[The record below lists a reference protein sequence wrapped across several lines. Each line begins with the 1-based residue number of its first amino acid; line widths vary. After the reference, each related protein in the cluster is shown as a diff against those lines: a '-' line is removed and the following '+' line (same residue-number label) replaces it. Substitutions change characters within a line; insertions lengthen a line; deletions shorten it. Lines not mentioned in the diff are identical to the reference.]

1 MVYEKF
7 AVNGIP
13 FEVIKPAV
21 MVVRTLEMNDR
32 SSMWIWYFGKYS
44 AFLRGILYKNGGGR
58 GETCE
63 IFWFDVSLKFD

>member
-1 MVYEKF
+1 M
-7 AVNGIP
+7 
-13 FEVIKPAV
+13 

-44 AFLRGILYKNGGGR
+44 AFLRGILHKNGGKNGQ
-58 GETCE
+58 